1 MKPALFAIICLSP
14 SLALASEMTSI
25 KLSCQPL
32 CAIIFCLPTKKIR
45 CNSPKRYN
53 PSIIDKI
60 NDLALTHAE
69 FNRLS
74 TSPDEINRFIEGKRR
89 LLAEY
94 HDQQGKK
101 WHAYHRAKQSRKM
114 RADLALLILNN
125 LSSTDTNCNP
135 IFSKIAY

>member
-89 LLAEY
+89 LLAHY

-101 WHAYHRAKQSRKM
+101 LARIPSRKAIQENA
-114 RADLALLILNN
+114 RGSRFIDIE
-125 LSSTDTNCNP
+125 
-135 IFSKIAY
+135 